1 MAPQNEETK
10 EVPSH
15 GIDALMREIGYLSH
29 HLDVDTKDYY
39 LPQMRQRGYM
49 LCVECSWFS
58 ETRPASKGEEGE
70 EEAEIELVKHS
81 LVCCQSR
88 AGRMGKDEGSTQA

>member
-15 GIDALMREIGYLSH
+15 GIDALMREIEYLSH

-39 LPQMRQRGYM
+39 HPQTRQRGYM
-49 LCVECSWFS
+49 LC
-58 ETRPASKGEEGE
+58 
-70 EEAEIELVKHS
+70 
-81 LVCCQSR
+81 
-88 AGRMGKDEGSTQA
+88 